1 MKILY
6 IITGLGVGGAEKIVC
21 DLSNNF
27 HSNGDD
33 VKVVYLYGSAVLT
46 PEPEVIVKKIDILN
60 PIKAIYRLVKI
71 IAEYKPDIVHGHMFH
86 ANIVTRILK
95 ILLPKLRVVNTAHS
109 GNEGGKFRML
119 SYRLSNNLVDV
130 FTNVS
135 EGAVSEFVNKKAVKD
150 NFMLAVPN
158 GIDLPRYKFDSE
170 KRAKIRSELGITLNT
185 QLIISVGSLREAKN
199 FDMAIKSANHL
210 NKNSN
215 FDFVW
220 IIIGEGPMR
229 SELENKVSINGLSNV
244 FRFVGL
250 KENVKDYYSAADLF
264 VSTSKWE
271 GFGLVIAEAIAAN
284 LSVISTNT
292 SGASQVI
299 FSHDSLIDVDD
310 SVALSD
316 KIISIVNM
324 NKVER
329 ERIQAENLAFV
340 SSNFSMD
347 KYCRTW
353 KNIYEGIVR

>member
-27 HSNGDD
+27 HSSGDD

-46 PEPEVIVKKIDILN
+46 PKPEITVEKIDILN
-60 PIKAIYRLVKI
+60 PIKAFYRLVKI
-71 IAEYKPDIVHGHMFH
+71 VSEYKPDIVHGHMFH

-95 ILLPKLRVVNTAHS
+95 VLVPNLRVVNTAHS
-109 GNEGGKFRML
+109 GNEGGHFRMF
-119 SYRLSNNLVDV
+119 SYRISNNLVDV

-135 EGAVSEFVNKKAVKD
+135 EGAVSDFVKKKAVKD
-150 NFMLAVPN
+150 KFMLTVPN
-158 GIDLPRYKFDSE
+158 GIDLPKYTFDSE
-170 KRAKIRSELGITLNT
+170 KRLKIRSEAGITPNT

-210 NKNSN
+210 KKQSN

-220 IIIGEGPMR
+220 IIIGEGPLR
-229 SELENKVSINGLSNV
+229 SELEHQVLINGLSNV

-250 KENVKDYYSAADLF
+250 KENVNDYYSAADIF

-299 FSHDSLIDVDD
+299 FSNDSLIDVDD

-316 KIISIVNM
+316 KIISTVNM
-324 NKVER
+324 DKVER
-329 ERIQAENLAFV
+329 ERIQAENLVFV

-353 KNIYEGIVR
+353 KDIYEGIIK